1 MSTAKGMVE
10 IKVTADIEGQDPQL
24 PPRFINAR
32 LLTPEIEAICRR
44 QGIETSDI
52 NSMKWPIFGL
62 SRHATCKLL
71 MLRSDFLR
79 LLFENPNDWRSEF
92 LDANSLGLR
101 SFAIWFFCGSAA
113 ESGYTRFDRMYVGN
127 IQPLAV
133 TNNGLVQSVP
143 RVDGNGDPVIDP
155 ETNEQIVDKF
165 NEGDAMYVVTFHD
178 SRWRFAGVRLPF
190 GVIAGNNLPK
200 LKEVSP
206 LSWRDDLE
214 LKTTADLKSPKA
226 IIERIVTDLLSVK
239 LVGAPQEGLFIPQD
253 AQSSRYDTYADET
266 TAANEFVPQY
276 DTPVEWETGFPGI
289 DSYSSRP
296 VTEFADYLLTKCGLA
311 IAVFPKQY
319 PAEDGYNFV
328 VKEQGYVSQNES
340 SRTASYLIDNDYQDD
355 VIAGSRHGTARE
367 FENPDTSSTWIAR
380 ILNIPFYDQFFALDS
395 LYGVVVRKPNQPDG
409 RPPDVFKVDYSQ
421 RNPGTLYTT
430 SEYLPNPFSQ
440 HIAFVGEGQLD
451 DHGQRL
457 QSSIFADEVMPARLF
472 ENRQE
477 LKSRSVSILYAP
489 AVIPPYGGFGNPK
502 EQKDITEWY
511 KDLVERRR
519 DAEVCDI
526 WLRGWAK
533 PPGFDAW
540 FGASWIEYRLQ
551 TDQDGFGYPTTRIWG
566 DYDDPLFIPIA
577 DRGPLEISTSGLAKS
592 WRDCRGKNHIHVDWP
607 FGIPCLI
614 KITGVVGP
622 FNAGIKAWQYKAKI
636 VLRDATNSLY
646 PPNGPF
652 LGQLVNFS
660 LIDASW
666 AEKELVAYNLAE
678 LANKTNFAAPGYR
691 LPLAQSGFDI
701 LPIGQDRL
709 GNTNEVI
716 VQGMLYL
723 DAKVGN
729 ADDTANPD
737 STAVV
742 YFCLSNAVDGD
753 CPAPLTDTTYDAGVY

>member
-1 MSTAKGMVE
+1 MSTPKGMVE
-10 IKVTADIEGQDPQL
+10 IKVTADIAGQDPQL
-24 PPRFINAR
+24 PPRSINAR

-71 MLRSDFLR
+71 MLRSDFFR
-79 LLFENPNDWRSEF
+79 LLFTNPDDWRSEF
-92 LDANSLGLR
+92 LYDGSLGLK

-143 RVDGNGDPVIDP
+143 RVDENGDPVIDP
-155 ETNEQIVDKF
+155 VTNEQIVDKF

-178 SRWRFAGVRLPF
+178 SRWRLAGVRVPSTTIYEQLWSE
-190 GVIAGNNLPK
+190 I
-200 LKEVSP
+200 KEVSP

-214 LKTTADLKSPKA
+214 LKTTAMKSPKA
-226 IIERIVTDLLSVK
+226 IINRIVTDLLASSFITYRN
-239 LVGAPQEGLFIPQD
+239 ALFITQSQ
-253 AQSSRYDTYADET
+253 QSSRYDTYTDET
-266 TAANEFVPQY
+266 PASFSP
-276 DTPVEWETGFPGI
+276 PVLLAEEAPSEWYNGFPGI

-311 IAVFPKQY
+311 ITVFPKQY

-328 VKEQGYVSQNES
+328 VKEQGYVVQDES

-355 VIAGSRHGTARE
+355 VIAGSRHGTTRE
-367 FENPDTSSTWIAR
+367 FENPDTSSTWLAR
-380 ILNIPFYDQFFALDS
+380 ILNIPFYDQFFKAEGYIS
-395 LYGVVVRKPNQPDG
+395 AVVRKPNQPDG

-421 RNPGTLYTT
+421 RNPGTLYAT
-430 SEYLPNPFSQ
+430 SDYLPNPFSQ
-440 HIAFVGEGQLD
+440 HIPFVGPPQLGDNGQK
-451 DHGQRL
+451 L
-457 QSSIFADEVMPARLF
+457 QGSIFADEVMPARLF
-472 ENRQE
+472 ENQQQ
-477 LKSRSVSILYAP
+477 LKSRAVSKFYEPAP
-489 AVIPPYGGFGNPK
+489 IPTDANFGNPNQ
-502 EQKDITEWY
+502 QKDIRDWY
-511 KDLVERRR
+511 ESLVERRR
-519 DAEVCDI
+519 NAEVCDI

-622 FNAGIKAWQYKAKI
+622 FNAGIKAWQYKAQI

-652 LGQLVNFS
+652 LGQLIDFS
-660 LIDASW
+660 VIDASW

-753 CPAPLTDTTYDAGVY
+753 CPAPLTDNTYDAGVY

>member
-10 IKVTADIEGQDPQL
+10 IKVTADIAGQDPQL

-44 QGIETSDI
+44 QGVETSDI

-71 MLRSDFLR
+71 MLRSDFFR
-79 LLFENPNDWRSEF
+79 LLFENPDDWRSDF
-92 LDANSLGLR
+92 LRNGDLGLR

-143 RVDGNGDPVIDP
+143 RVDENGDPVIDP
-155 ETNEQIVDKF
+155 VTNEQIVDKF

-178 SRWRFAGVRLPF
+178 SRWRLAGARVPSSF
-190 GVIAGNNLPK
+190 PNDLPK

-214 LKTTADLKSPKA
+214 LKTTADLKSPKD
-226 IIERIVTDLLSVK
+226 IVERIVTDLLADNVSNYR
-239 LVGAPQEGLFIPQD
+239 GGLFITQD
-253 AQSSRYDTYADET
+253 QQSSRYDTYTDET
-266 TAANEFVPQY
+266 TAGSNSLPEWL
-276 DTPVEWETGFPGI
+276 TPVEWETGFPGI

-328 VKEQGYVSQNES
+328 VKEHGLIYEER
-340 SRTASYLIDNDYQDD
+340 SRTATYLIDNDYQDD
-355 VIAGSRHGTARE
+355 VIAGSRHGTTND
-367 FENPDTSSTWIAR
+367 FENPDTSSTWLAR
-380 ILNIPFYDQFFALDS
+380 ILNIPVYDRFFEDESAF
-395 LYGVVVRKPNQPDG
+395 GVVVRKPNQPDG

-421 RNPGTLYTT
+421 RNPGTLYAT
-430 SEYLPNPFSQ
+430 SDYLPNPFSQ
-440 HIAFVGEGQLD
+440 HIPFVGETHLIGT
-451 DHGQRL
+451 GQRL

-477 LKSRSVSILYAP
+477 LKSRSVSKVYDPIP
-489 AVIPPYGGFGNPK
+489 IPPVGNFGNPNSQ
-502 EQKDITEWY
+502 EDIGNWY
-511 KDLVERRR
+511 QELVERRR
-519 DAEVCDI
+519 NAEVCDI

-622 FNAGIKAWQYKAKI
+622 FNAGIKAWQYKAQI

-753 CPAPLTDTTYDAGVY
+753 CPSPLTDTTYDAGVY